1 MDIHII
7 KDRSALE
14 KYFRLDPYLHLYS
27 LGDLDD
33 FYWPRITCYGTQAGK
48 VLKNIT
54 PFYRGEG
61 LPVLLAFG
69 KLDQDYIQ
77 QLQSRLPEQ
86 FYSHLSPGLIK
97 QFSDTYQIEEHGDHF
112 KMALTD
118 TDPITRVNTKN
129 TFRLDGKDL
138 AAVSELYEES
148 YPDNA
153 FDPRMLASGQYIGIR
168 HQGRLV
174 SIAGIH
180 TYSATY
186 RVAALGN
193 ITTHPAYRGMGYGKA
208 VTARLCQ
215 LLRGTVDF
223 IGLHVK
229 CDNLLAISL
238 YKSLGF
244 RISSV
249 YGEFSLQKRPK

>member
-1 MDIHII
+1 MEIQII

-14 KYFRLDPYLHLYS
+14 KYFRQDLPLHLYS

-33 FYWPRITCYGTQAGK
+33 FYWPRITCYGIQTETG
-48 VLKNIT
+48 LSHIT
-54 PFYRGEG
+54 PVYRGDN

-69 KLDQDYIQ
+69 ELDQDYFR
-77 QLQSRLPEQ
+77 QLQSLLPNR
-86 FYSHLSPGLIK
+86 FYAHLSPGLIK
-97 QFSDTYQIEEHGDHF
+97 HFSDDYQVSEHGDHY
-112 KMALTD
+112 KMALVNS
-118 TDPITRVNTKN
+118 DPILQANTDN
-129 TFRLDGKDL
+129 TFQLSETDL
-138 AAVSELYEES
+138 PEINELYKES

-153 FDPRMLASGQYIGIR
+153 FDPRMLESGQYIGIR
-168 HQGRLV
+168 HLGQLV

-186 RVAALGN
+186 KVAALGN
-193 ITTHPAYRGMGYGKA
+193 ITTRPENRGQGYGRS

-215 LLRGTVDF
+215 TLEGNVDF

-229 CDNLLAISL
+229 CDNQPALSL
-238 YKSLGF
+238 YQSLGF

-249 YGEFSLQKRPK
+249 YGEFSLQKGLK

>member
-1 MDIHII
+1 MKIQII

-14 KYFRLDPYLHLYS
+14 KYFRLDPSLHLYS

-48 VLKNIT
+48 ALKNIT
-54 PFYRGEG
+54 PFYRGED

-69 KLDQDYIQ
+69 ELDLDYLQ
-77 QLQSRLPEQ
+77 QLQSLLPNQ
-86 FYSHLSPGLIK
+86 FYAHLSPGLIK
-97 QFSDTYQIEEHGDHF
+97 HFSDTYQIAEHGDYF
-112 KMALTD
+112 KMALAN
-118 TDPITRVNTKN
+118 TDPITRTNTIN
-129 TFRLDGKDL
+129 TFRLAGTDL
-138 AAVSELYEES
+138 AEVNELYEES
-148 YPDNA
+148 YPNNA
-153 FDPRMLASGQYIGIR
+153 FDPRMLVSGQYIGIR

-193 ITTHPAYRGMGYGKA
+193 ITTHPEYRGRGYGKA

-215 LLRGTVDF
+215 LLEGIVDF

-229 CDNLLAISL
+229 CDNMPALSL

-244 RISSV
+244 RISSI
-249 YGEFSLQKRPK
+249 YGEFSLQKGPK

>member
-1 MDIHII
+1 MEIQLI

-14 KYFRLDPYLHLYS
+14 NYFRQDLPLHLYS

-33 FYWPRITCYGTQAGK
+33 FYWPRITCYGVQTEKG
-48 VLKNIT
+48 LKNIT
-54 PFYRGEG
+54 PFYKGEG

-69 KLDQDYIQ
+69 ELDPEYLQ
-77 QLQSRLPEQ
+77 QLQSLLPNQ
-86 FYSHLSPGLIK
+86 FYSHMSSGLIK
-97 QFSDTYQIEEHGDHF
+97 EFSNNYRITDHGDHF
-112 KMALTD
+112 KMALVNF
-118 TDPITRVNTKN
+118 DPIRKTNTN
-129 TFRLDGKDL
+129 HTFQLTETDL
-138 AAVSELYEES
+138 PEVDQLYSES

-153 FDPRMLASGQYIGIR
+153 FDPRMLESGQYFGICY
-168 HQGRLV
+168 QGRLV

-180 TYSATY
+180 TYSAVY

-193 ITTHPAYRGMGYGKA
+193 VTTHPDYRGQGFGKA

-215 LLRGTVDF
+215 LLESKIDF

-229 CDNLLAISL
+229 CENQPALSL

-249 YGEFSLQKRPK
+249 YGEFSLRNGLK

>member
-1 MDIHII
+1 MEIQIV

-14 KYFRLDPYLHLYS
+14 KYFRQDLALHLYS

-33 FYWPRITCYGTQAGK
+33 FYWPRITCYGNQTETG
-48 VLKNIT
+48 LKNIT
-54 PFYRGEG
+54 PFYQGEN

-69 KLDQDYIQ
+69 ELDQEYLQ
-77 QLQSRLPEQ
+77 QLQTLMPDR
-86 FYSHLSPGLIK
+86 FYAHLSTGLIK
-97 QFSDTYQIEEHGDHF
+97 HFSDYYQYAEHGDHY
-112 KMALTD
+112 KMALVNS
-118 TDPITRVNTKN
+118 DPILRANTNN
-129 TFRLDGKDL
+129 TFQLTETDL
-138 AAVSELYEES
+138 PEVNKLYEES

-153 FDPRMLASGQYIGIR
+153 FDPRMLKSGQYIGIR
-168 HQGRLV
+168 HLGQLV

-193 ITTHPAYRGMGYGKA
+193 ITTHPENRGQGYGRA

-215 LLRGTVDF
+215 LLEDKVDF

-229 CDNLLAISL
+229 CDNQHAISL
-238 YKSLGF
+238 YQSLGF
-244 RISSV
+244 RISSI
-249 YGEFSLQKRPK
+249 YGEFSLQKSQK

>member
-1 MDIHII
+1 VEIQII

-14 KYFRLDPYLHLYS
+14 KYFRQDLPLHLYS

-33 FYWPRITCYGTQAGK
+33 FYWPRITCYGIQTEIG
-48 VLKNIT
+48 LKYIT
-54 PFYRGEG
+54 PFYRGDN

-69 KLDQDYIQ
+69 ELDQDYLR
-77 QLQSRLPEQ
+77 QLQSLLPNR
-86 FYSHLSPGLIK
+86 FYAHLSPGLIK
-97 QFSDTYQIEEHGDHF
+97 HFSDYYQISEHGDHY
-112 KMALTD
+112 KMALVNSDTTLQANTD
-118 TDPITRVNTKN
+118 N
-129 TFRLDGKDL
+129 TFQLAETDL
-138 AAVSELYEES
+138 PEINELYKES

-153 FDPRMLASGQYIGIR
+153 FDPRMLESGQYIGIR

-193 ITTHPAYRGMGYGKA
+193 ITTLPEYRGRGYSKA

-215 LLRGTVDF
+215 LLERTVDF

-229 CDNLLAISL
+229 CDNRLALSL
-238 YKSLGF
+238 YESLGF
-244 RISSV
+244 RISSI
-249 YGEFSLQKRPK
+249 YGEFSLQKGLK

>member
-1 MDIHII
+1 MEIQII

-14 KYFRLDPYLHLYS
+14 KYFRRDLPLHLYS

-33 FYWPRITCYGTQAGK
+33 FYWPRISCYGNQTEKG
-48 VLKNIT
+48 LKNIT

-61 LPVLLAFG
+61 LPVLLVFG
-69 KLDQDYIQ
+69 NLDPDYLR
-77 QLQSRLPEQ
+77 QLQSLLPDR
-86 FYSHLSPGLIK
+86 FYSHMSSGLIK
-97 QFSDTYQIEEHGDHF
+97 EFSDNYLVTEHGDHF
-112 KMALTD
+112 KMALVNF
-118 TDPITRVNTKN
+118 DPIGKTNTNN
-129 TFRLDGKDL
+129 TFQLTETDL
-138 AAVSELYEES
+138 PDVNQLYRES

-153 FDPRMLASGQYIGIR
+153 FDPRMLESGQYIGIR
-168 HQGRLV
+168 QQGRLA

-193 ITTHPAYRGMGYGKA
+193 VTTHPNYRGRGFGKA

-215 LLRGTVDF
+215 VLESRIDF

-229 CDNLLAISL
+229 CENQPALSL
-238 YKSLGF
+238 YQSLGF

-249 YGEFSLQKRPK
+249 YGEFSLIKGLK

>member
-1 MDIHII
+1 VEIQII

-14 KYFRLDPYLHLYS
+14 EYFRQDIPLHLYS

-33 FYWPRITCYGTQAGK
+33 FYWPRLTCYGTRTGK
-48 VLKNIT
+48 ALRNIT
-54 PFYRGEG
+54 PFYRGED

-69 KLDQDYIQ
+69 KLDPEYLR
-77 QLQSRLPEQ
+77 QLQSLLPDRI
-86 FYSHLSPGLIK
+86 YAHLSPGHIGH
-97 QFSDTYQIEEHGDHF
+97 FSNTYQITEYGDHF
-112 KMALTD
+112 KMALVNS
-118 TDPITRVNTKN
+118 DPIQLANTEGTFQVVESDLPEVN
-129 TFRLDGKDL
+129 
-138 AAVSELYEES
+138 ELYQQS

-153 FDPRMLASGQYIGIR
+153 FDPRMLKSGRYVGIR
-168 HQGRLV
+168 RQGRLV

-180 TYSATY
+180 AYSAAY

-193 ITTHPAYRGMGYGKA
+193 ITTHPELRGRGYGRA

-215 LLRGTVDF
+215 ILERTVDF

-229 CDNLLAISL
+229 CANQGAISL
-238 YKSLGF
+238 YESLGF

-249 YGEFSLQKRPK
+249 YGEFSLQKGPK

>member
-1 MDIHII
+1 VKIQII

-14 KYFRLDPYLHLYS
+14 EYFRRDLPLHLYS

-33 FYWPRITCYGTQAGK
+33 FYWPRITCYGIQTRKGLEN
-48 VLKNIT
+48 VT
-54 PFYRGEG
+54 PFYQGEG

-69 KLDQDYIQ
+69 ELDSDYLW
-77 QLQSRLPEQ
+77 QLQSLLPDR
-86 FYSHLSPGLIK
+86 FYAHMSAGLINE
-97 QFSDTYQIEEHGDHF
+97 FSKNFLVTAHGDHF
-112 KMALTD
+112 KMALVNFDSIKKANINNTFQLVD
-118 TDPITRVNTKN
+118 TDLPEI
-129 TFRLDGKDL
+129 DQ
-138 AAVSELYEES
+138 LYRES

-153 FDPRMLASGQYIGIR
+153 FDPRMLESGQYIGLR
-168 HQGRLV
+168 YQGRLV

-180 TYSATY
+180 TYSAAY

-193 ITTHPAYRGMGYGKA
+193 ITTHPDFRGQGFGRA

-215 LLRGTVDF
+215 LLEGTTDF

-229 CDNLLAISL
+229 CDNQPAFSL
-238 YKSLGF
+238 YQSLGF

-249 YGEFSLQKRPK
+249 YGEFSLKNG

>member
-1 MDIHII
+1 VDIQII
-7 KDRSALE
+7 KDRFALE
-14 KYFRLDPYLHLYS
+14 KYFRQDLPLHLYS

-33 FYWPRITCYGTQAGK
+33 FYWPRITCYGIHTELG
-48 VLKNIT
+48 LKNIT
-54 PFYRGEG
+54 SFYRGDK

-69 KLDQDYIQ
+69 ELDQDYLLK
-77 QLQSRLPEQ
+77 LQSLLPNR
-86 FYSHLSPGLIK
+86 FYAHLCPDLIK
-97 QFSDTYQIEEHGDHF
+97 HFSDYDQISEHGDHF
-112 KMALTD
+112 KMALVD
-118 TDPITRVNTKN
+118 SDPILQANTDN
-129 TFRLDGKDL
+129 TFQLTKTDL
-138 AAVSELYEES
+138 PEINELYLES

-153 FDPRMLASGQYIGIR
+153 FDPRMLDSGQYIGIR
-168 HQGRLV
+168 HLGQLV

-193 ITTHPAYRGMGYGKA
+193 IATHPESRGQGFGRA

-215 LLRGTVDF
+215 LLKCTVDF

-229 CDNLLAISL
+229 CDNQPAISL
-238 YKSLGF
+238 YESLGF

-249 YGEFSLQKRPK
+249 YGEFSLQKVSK

>member
-1 MDIHII
+1 MEIQII

-14 KYFRLDPYLHLYS
+14 KYFRLDPPLHLYS

-33 FYWPRITCYGTQAGK
+33 FYWPRITCYGIQIGK
-48 VLKNIT
+48 ALKNIT
-54 PFYRGEG
+54 PFYQGED

-69 KLDQDYIQ
+69 ELDHEYIR
-77 QLQSRLPEQ
+77 QLQSLLPDQ
-86 FYSHLSPGLIK
+86 FYAHLSPGLIK
-97 QFSDTYQIEEHGDHF
+97 QFSDVYQIAEHGDHF
-112 KMALTD
+112 KMVLTNS
-118 TDPITRVNTKN
+118 DPISRANTKN
-129 TFRLDGKDL
+129 TFRLAGTDL
-138 AAVSELYEES
+138 AEVNELYEES

-153 FDPRMLASGQYIGIR
+153 FDPRMLRSGQYIGLR

-193 ITTHPAYRGMGYGKA
+193 ITTHPEYRGRGYSKA

-215 LLRGTVDF
+215 LLERTVDF

-229 CDNLLAISL
+229 CDNRLALSL
-238 YKSLGF
+238 YESLGF
-244 RISSV
+244 RISSI
-249 YGEFSLQKRPK
+249 YGEFSLQKGLK

>member
-1 MDIHII
+1 MEIQII

-14 KYFRLDPYLHLYS
+14 KYFRRDLPLHVYS

-33 FYWPRITCYGTQAGK
+33 FYWPRITCYGIQTGK
-48 VLKNIT
+48 GLENVIT
-54 PFYRGEG
+54 FYRGEG

-69 KLDQDYIQ
+69 ELDPDYLR
-77 QLQSRLPEQ
+77 QLQPLLPDR
-86 FYSHLSPGLIK
+86 FYSHMAPGLIK
-97 QFSDTYQIEEHGDHF
+97 EFSDTYLVTEYGDHY
-112 KMALTD
+112 KMSLVD
-118 TDPITRVNTKN
+118 SEPIRKTITNN
-129 TFRLDGKDL
+129 TFQLTEKDL
-138 AAVSELYEES
+138 PEVNQLYKDS

-153 FDPRMLASGQYIGIR
+153 FDPRMLKSGQYIGIR
-168 HQGRLV
+168 HQGHLA

-180 TYSATY
+180 TYSAAY

-193 ITTHPAYRGMGYGKA
+193 VTTHPNYRGRGFGKA

-215 LLRGTVDF
+215 FLESRIDF

-229 CDNLLAISL
+229 CENQPALSL
-238 YKSLGF
+238 YQSLGF

-249 YGEFSLQKRPK
+249 YGEFSLKKGLK